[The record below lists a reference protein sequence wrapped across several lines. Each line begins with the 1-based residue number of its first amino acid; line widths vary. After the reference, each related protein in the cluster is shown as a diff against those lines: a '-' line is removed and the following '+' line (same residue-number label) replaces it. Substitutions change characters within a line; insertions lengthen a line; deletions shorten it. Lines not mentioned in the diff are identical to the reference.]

1 MEKEKKVKLVSTT
14 KTVIKKNSPKA
25 KKAKPKTTIP
35 IKSKKTTKDT
45 QVDKANQKIK
55 KEETNAKKKVVKE
68 VVRPVPKPKNFT
80 KEEKNLY
87 RKLEEAF
94 TFVANMTNVIEER
107 LMDKKLIPDLT
118 LSELHVIEVVNKNN
132 QKPMSLIAN
141 ELNITVGALITSI
154 NRLIQKDY
162 LLRTRDE
169 MDRRVIL
176 LSVTPKAK
184 KVLKVHDKFH
194 DDILGL
200 TLEGVT
206 IRDATKVLVQISN
219 VLKNYYHPK
228 EIKKR

>member
-1 MEKEKKVKLVSTT
+1 MEKEKEVKLASTT
-14 KTVIKKNSPKA
+14 KTVIKTNSPKA
-25 KKAKPKTTIP
+25 KKAKPKTTKP
-35 IKSKKTTKDT
+35 IKSKKTTKET

-55 KEETNAKKKVVKE
+55 KEESNAKKKVKE

-87 RKLEEAF
+87 RKLEVAF
-94 TFVANMTNVIEER
+94 TYVANMTNVIEER

-206 IRDATKVLVQISN
+206 IRDATKVLVQLSN